1 MTVIRDAVIHPLNDQ
16 PLVADLPTL
25 PSPGDLALI
34 CTNLRTMH
42 RKRPTF
48 VDHSESTF
56 VIPYAQIR
64 FVEMPGESAVAA
76 EVVRLPAIRAA
87 EPDEIQL
94 DEDLLRR
101 VREL

>member
-1 MTVIRDAVIHPLNDQ
+1 VIRDAVIHLLNDQ

-64 FVEMPGESAVAA
+64 FVEMPGEAPAAA
-76 EVVRLPAIRAA
+76 EVVRLAAMSAA
-87 EPDEIQL
+87 EPDEIEL